1 MTQPWKDA
9 NISFPQSIL
18 SDRFWFTSW
27 ADFLNQSPYES
38 AIWQMRGI
46 SLLSWS
52 VAVHHELQTLQIV
65 FLVKEPKVEL
75 MYFEF
80 PVKNSDE
87 EVVRQWLSE
96 RIPHFWKI

>member
-1 MTQPWKDA
+1 
-9 NISFPQSIL
+9 
-18 SDRFWFTSW
+18 
-27 ADFLNQSPYES
+27 
-38 AIWQMRGI
+38 MRGI

-87 EVVRQWLSE
+87 EGVRQWLSE
-96 RIPHFWKI
+96 RIPPFWKYLPSA